1 MSLHLVSSFNRDS
14 SMLSH
19 HKSRLLGAIRSI
31 NCCIYWAL
39 RKARMEIMGKRVGQR
54 EEGKDLEIC
63 SLWQSAQGLNLCL
76 ITALSWLWVNLRP
89 PPALREVIHCRATS
103 FNSFWWFIAK
113 LVTLKLPW
121 NFLGLVLKFFSCLSM
136 VKLGFIVDFFAS
148 FLIKLVIISSKIFFP
163 SKWRPC

>member
-54 EEGKDLEIC
+54 EEGKDLEMKR
-63 SLWQSAQGLNLCL
+63 NF
-76 ITALSWLWVNLRP
+76 
-89 PPALREVIHCRATS
+89 HHKFS
-103 FNSFWWFIAK
+103 FGTIY
-113 LVTLKLPW
+113 
-121 NFLGLVLKFFSCLSM
+121 FSS
-136 VKLGFIVDFFAS
+136 
-148 FLIKLVIISSKIFFP
+148 
-163 SKWRPC
+163 R